1 MPAFAVPA
9 LFVLLWSTGFLGA
22 RLGSPHAE
30 PFHFLAWR
38 FAIVAA
44 LLLPV
49 AWISRAPWPSSR
61 REAGGMALA
70 GLLSHGACL
79 GGVFNAVHAGMPLG
93 LVAMIGGLQ
102 PVITALAARWLFG
115 ERLRPTQWGG
125 VALGFLGVILVASG
139 KVGVG
144 RVTPFGLAGSI
155 IGVLGITSGTLVQK
169 KFGGGD
175 FRTVGVIQY
184 VAAFLAMLVGA
195 LLFESGPVHWTP
207 EFIGAMAWLI
217 FVNSIIAIALLYV
230 MVARSSLARVTSLFY
245 LTPSVTAVM
254 AWGLFREPITAL
266 MAAGIAVSSVGVF
279 LTVRPAP
286 ETVAPEQGE

>member
-1 MPAFAVPA
+1 
-9 LFVLLWSTGFLGA
+9 
-22 RLGSPHAE
+22 
-30 PFHFLAWR
+30 
-38 FAIVAA
+38 
-44 LLLPV
+44 
-49 AWISRAPWPSSR
+49 
-61 REAGGMALA
+61 
-70 GLLSHGACL
+70 
-79 GGVFNAVHAGMPLG
+79 MPLG

-115 ERLRPTQWGG
+115 ERLRPIQWGG

-155 IGVLGITSGTLVQK
+155 IGVLGITAGTLVQK
-169 KFGGGD
+169 KFGGTGD
-175 FRTVGVIQY
+175 FRTMGVIQY

-207 EFIGAMAWLI
+207 EFIGAMTWLI
-217 FVNSIIAIALLYV
+217 FVNSICAIALLYV
-230 MVARSSLARVTSLFY
+230 MVARTSLARVTSLFY

-279 LTVRPAP
+279 LTVRSAP
-286 ETVAPEQGE
+286 EVVAPEQGE

>member
-22 RLGSPHAE
+22 KLGLPHAE

-44 LLLPV
+44 LLLPF
-49 AWISRAPWPSSR
+49 AWLGRAAWPR
-61 REAGGMALA
+61 TLRESGGMALA
-70 GLLSHGACL
+70 GLLSHGAGL

-102 PVITALAARWLFG
+102 PVFTALAAHWLFG
-115 ERLRPTQWGG
+115 ERLRPTQWAG
-125 VALGFLGVILVASG
+125 VILGLLGVILVASG
-139 KVGVG
+139 KLGAG
-144 RVTPFGLAGSI
+144 RVTPLGLAGAVV
-155 IGVLGITSGTLVQK
+155 GVLGFTAGTLVQK
-169 KFGGGD
+169 KFGGD
-175 FRTVGVIQY
+175 FRTMGVIQY
-184 VAAFLAMLVGA
+184 VAAFLATLVGA
-195 LLFESGPVHWTP
+195 LLWESGPVHWTP
-207 EFIGAMAWLI
+207 EFIGAMAWLVV
-217 FVNSIIAIALLYV
+217 VNSLCAVALLYV
-230 MVARSSLARVTSLFY
+230 LVARSSLARVTSLFY

-266 MAAGIAVSSVGVF
+266 MAAGIAVSSAGVF

-286 ETVAPEQGE
+286 EQGG